1 MKRDALYAVRLW
13 PGRAP
18 GAEMILLDDRSF
30 FDAGPQW
37 RDMERVN
44 RSIDIDVGARACA
57 AGLGPSGAPARRRDA
72 ADPYAVL
79 LWGGARSALGVRE
92 RPRAGPCDDGPSF
105 STIDDRYMDASVTA
119 EVRGVSVDTLLRAFY
134 QPMFDIA
141 RLVQTSAVERSLAAA
156 GGAGNGDTDSA
167 LGKDQWRLCCELPTL
182 LEKLWADLYE
192 QRRKVPV
199 SLRRT
204 QAAEAA
210 LVDGCM
216 YVYRNMDQ
224 IASLVAERLAGQF
237 MHRLIFLHD
246 KLDESGLCVLSGDV
260 RKSRLVIELWQQHR
274 NRESLARY
282 FEAQMGEQ
290 LPRASVCGVGAGVV

>member
-1 MKRDALYAVRLW
+1 MFAFGAIKRDALYAVRLW
-13 PGRAP
+13 PERAGGDDDERLRGDGG
-18 GAEMILLDDRSF
+18 GAPL
-30 FDAGPQW
+30 
-37 RDMERVN
+37 
-44 RSIDIDVGARACA
+44 CA
-57 AGLGPSGAPARRRDA
+57 AGARRRDA

-79 LWGGARSALGVRE
+79 LWGGGARLALGGRE
-92 RPRAGPCDDGPSF
+92 RPRPGPCDDGPSF
-105 STIDDRYMDASVTA
+105 STIDDRYMEASVNT

-156 GGAGNGDTDSA
+156 GGAGSGDTGNGDTGNGDTDSA

>member
-1 MKRDALYAVRLW
+1 
-13 PGRAP
+13 
-18 GAEMILLDDRSF
+18 
-30 FDAGPQW
+30 
-37 RDMERVN
+37 ME
-44 RSIDIDVGARACA
+44 
-57 AGLGPSGAPARRRDA
+57 
-72 ADPYAVL
+72 
-79 LWGGARSALGVRE
+79 
-92 RPRAGPCDDGPSF
+92 
-105 STIDDRYMDASVTA
+105 ASVNA

-156 GGAGNGDTDSA
+156 GGAGNGDTDSE

-246 KLDESGLCVLSGDV
+246 KLNESGLCVLSGDV

>member
-1 MKRDALYAVRLW
+1 
-13 PGRAP
+13 
-18 GAEMILLDDRSF
+18 
-30 FDAGPQW
+30 
-37 RDMERVN
+37 MEARVN
-44 RSIDIDVGARACA
+44 
-57 AGLGPSGAPARRRDA
+57 
-72 ADPYAVL
+72 
-79 LWGGARSALGVRE
+79 
-92 RPRAGPCDDGPSF
+92 
-105 STIDDRYMDASVTA
+105 A

-192 QRRKVPV
+192 QRRKVPA

-224 IASLVAERLAGQF
+224 IASLVLERLAGQF
-237 MHRLIFLHD
+237 MHRLIFLHE
-246 KLDESGLCVLSGDV
+246 KLNESGLSVLSGDV
-260 RKSRLVIELWQQHR
+260 RKSRLVIELWKQHR

>member
-1 MKRDALYAVRLW
+1 
-13 PGRAP
+13 
-18 GAEMILLDDRSF
+18 
-30 FDAGPQW
+30 
-37 RDMERVN
+37 ME
-44 RSIDIDVGARACA
+44 
-57 AGLGPSGAPARRRDA
+57 
-72 ADPYAVL
+72 
-79 LWGGARSALGVRE
+79 
-92 RPRAGPCDDGPSF
+92 
-105 STIDDRYMDASVTA
+105 ASVNA

-156 GGAGNGDTDSA
+156 GGAGNGDTGNGDTDSE

-246 KLDESGLCVLSGDV
+246 KLNESGLCVLSGDV

>member
-1 MKRDALYAVRLW
+1 MFPFGEKRRDALYAVRLW
-13 PGRAP
+13 PG
-18 GAEMILLDDRSF
+18 
-30 FDAGPQW
+30 DASS
-37 RDMERVN
+37 RFASASSRFASSERE
-44 RSIDIDVGARACA
+44 
-57 AGLGPSGAPARRRDA
+57 
-72 ADPYAVL
+72 
-79 LWGGARSALGVRE
+79 LGVRE
-92 RPRAGPCDDGPSF
+92 PLRPVHCDHDD
-105 STIDDRYMDASVTA
+105 DDRYMQASVNT

-141 RLVQTSAVERSLAAA
+141 RLVQTSAVERSLDAD
-156 GGAGNGDTDSA
+156 GAGDTDSE
-167 LGKDQWRLCCELPTL
+167 LGKDGWRLCCELPTL

-204 QAAEAA
+204 QTAEAA

-246 KLDESGLCVLSGDV
+246 KLNESGLSVLSGDV
-260 RKSRLVIELWQQHR
+260 RKSQLVIELWQQHR

-282 FEAQMGEQ
+282 FEAQMEEQ
-290 LPRASVCGVGAGVV
+290 LPRASARGARDSTSIAAAARTR